1 MDTIHTIGATQGQ
14 QVRLGTDVVTI
25 KAGSDT
31 TAGSM
36 LVFELRVPPG
46 GRPAPLHRHGYSEVF
61 YVLDGAFE
69 VRTLDGD
76 NHVQATTLTAG
87 DTIAIP
93 SMVWHTFTNG
103 AATASTL
110 LAIHS
115 PPVMEGLIHELGRPI
130 DNPDDLTVPV
140 GPPSDEERDAFM
152 RIIGTYM
159 EFLPAEM
166 IAP

>member
-1 MDTIHTIGATQGQ
+1 MTTIHTIGAKQGR
-14 QVRLGTDVVTI
+14 QVRLGADVVTI

-46 GRPAPLHRHGYSEVF
+46 EGPPMLHRHEYAEVF

-69 VRTLDGD
+69 VRTLDAE
-76 NHVQATTLTAG
+76 NQVQAATLMAG
-87 DTIAIP
+87 DTVAIP
-93 SMVWHTFTNG
+93 SMVWHTFRNDG
-103 AATASTL
+103 ATPSTL

-130 DNPDDLTVPV
+130 DSSDDLTTPA
-140 GPPSDEERDAFM
+140 GPPADEERDAFM

-159 EFLPAEM
+159 EFLPPEM
-166 IAP
+166 SAP